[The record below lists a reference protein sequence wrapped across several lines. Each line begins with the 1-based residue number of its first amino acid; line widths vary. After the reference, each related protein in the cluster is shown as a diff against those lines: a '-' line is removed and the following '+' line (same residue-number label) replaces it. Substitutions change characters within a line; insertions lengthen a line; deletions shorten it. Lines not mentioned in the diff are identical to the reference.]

1 MTPVMNLQVIPDED
15 LLARS
20 KEWRLRA
27 LRGDKDARGIAHEL
41 ECELRRRFPVN
52 YAPQAL
58 PSMNM
63 LGNLLAAAPRRRT
76 LW

>member
-41 ECELRRRFPVN
+41 ECELCRR
-52 YAPQAL
+52 
-58 PSMNM
+58 
-63 LGNLLAAAPRRRT
+63 LGVSDILCKRDGLQLMEMRSPN
-76 LW
+76 